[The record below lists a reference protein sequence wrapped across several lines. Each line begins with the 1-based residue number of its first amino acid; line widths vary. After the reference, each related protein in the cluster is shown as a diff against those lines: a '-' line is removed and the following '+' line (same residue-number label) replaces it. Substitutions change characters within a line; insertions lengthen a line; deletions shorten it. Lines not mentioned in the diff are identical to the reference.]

1 MRLMPELTTTLP
13 AATTANPDSFQRY
26 YEEAGPDYAAW
37 SPNFNMHFGF
47 YRRGINP
54 FNREAML
61 EQMNREILTR
71 LHLTTDPRSDAAGLI
86 PDRANSVS
94 PARVLDMG
102 CGLGAT
108 LRSMARHL
116 PSAHLHGITLVP
128 WQLEQGRHLNQS
140 CPQGDRITLALG
152 DYEHTTFQS
161 ASFDAVYA
169 LESSCYAHGASKSAF
184 LQEAHRLLRP
194 GGRIVI
200 ADGFL
205 GPGKLRG
212 LQQSIYRKLCEC
224 WVIDNLG
231 EVAQVAREMER
242 IGFRDIVVE
251 QMQAR
256 VTPSVFH
263 VPWVTL
269 KFLLTQVLFGG
280 RTMTRARWNNIL
292 APILLPFVGYPI
304 GPMAYYVLSATR
316 A

>member
-1 MRLMPELTTTLP
+1 MPELTTTLP
-13 AATTANPDSFQRY
+13 AATTANPDCFQRY

-47 YRRGINP
+47 FRQGMNP

-61 EQMNREILTR
+61 EQMNLEILDR
-71 LHLTTDPRSDAAGLI
+71 LHIQNESSTEI
-86 PDRANSVS
+86 
-94 PARVLDMG
+94 LDMG

-108 LRSMARHL
+108 LRSLARRL

-128 WQLEQGRHLNQS
+128 WQLEQGRNLNQS
-140 CPQGDRITLALG
+140 CTQGGRITLALA
-152 DYEHTTFQS
+152 DYEHTTYPS

-169 LESSCYAHGASKSAF
+169 LESSCYAQGANKSAF

-205 GPGKLRG
+205 GPGKLRSP
-212 LQQSIYRKLCEC
+212 QQSIYRKLCDC

-231 EVAQVAREMER
+231 EVALVTREMER
-242 IGFRDIVVE
+242 LGFHGIVAE
-251 QMQAR
+251 PMQAR

-269 KFLLTQVLFGG
+269 KFLLTDVLFGS
-280 RTMTRARWNNIL
+280 RKMTRARWNNIL
-292 APILLPFVGYPI
+292 APILLPFVGFPI
-304 GPMAYYVLSATR
+304 GPMAYYILSATR